1 MNIEN
6 MFDKPDVKQLVHAFS
21 LLDDEKDIQA
31 FLTDICTPREICD
44 LSQRLQV
51 ARYLDEGEPYVEV
64 QARTGASS
72 TTVSRVSKALN
83 GEYGG
88 YRKILIK
95 LEDGEHTRR
104 RASLRMPKRA
114 CEDWANLLLN
124 DKTTFQIADAKT
136 SAYLLGSNE
145 QQTGGL
151 LRTGPT
157 GTNVND
163 LSVLLIG
170 KPRLTF

>member
-51 ARYLDEGEPYVEV
+51 SRYLDEGEPYVEV

-88 YRKILIK
+88 YVRSSLSWRMASRPTATNESAGAAPSGAVFVCRNRS
-95 LEDGEHTRR
+95 LGDGG
-104 RASLRMPKRA
+104 KRIIEGIWCKVA
-114 CEDWANLLLN
+114 
-124 DKTTFQIADAKT
+124 
-136 SAYLLGSNE
+136 
-145 QQTGGL
+145 
-151 LRTGPT
+151 
-157 GTNVND
+157 
-163 LSVLLIG
+163 
-170 KPRLTF
+170 

>member
-1 MNIEN
+1 
-6 MFDKPDVKQLVHAFS
+6 

-64 QARTGASS
+64 QVRTGASS

-95 LEDGEHTRR
+95 LEDGE
-104 RASLRMPKRA
+104 
-114 CEDWANLLLN
+114 
-124 DKTTFQIADAKT
+124 
-136 SAYLLGSNE
+136 
-145 QQTGGL
+145 
-151 LRTGPT
+151 
-157 GTNVND
+157 
-163 LSVLLIG
+163 
-170 KPRLTF
+170 

>member
-72 TTVSRVSKALN
+72 TTVSRVSMRSTASTVATAKSSLSWRTASRP
-83 GEYGG
+83 
-88 YRKILIK
+88 RK
-95 LEDGEHTRR
+95 
-104 RASLRMPKRA
+104 KRIVQNRSPGA
-114 CEDWANLLLN
+114 VFLCP
-124 DKTTFQIADAKT
+124 Q
-136 SAYLLGSNE
+136 SAGALGS
-145 QQTGGL
+145 GCFVPKDGAAVAMCPL
-151 LRTGPT
+151 GRVGWMH
-157 GTNVND
+157 
-163 LSVLLIG
+163 
-170 KPRLTF
+170 

>member
-51 ARYLDEGEPYVEV
+51 ARYLDEGRALSWRFKPVLALHKTCV
-64 QARTGASS
+64 QGAH
-72 TTVSRVSKALN
+72 

-88 YRKILIK
+88 
-95 LEDGEHTRR
+95 
-104 RASLRMPKRA
+104 A
-114 CEDWANLLLN
+114 W
-124 DKTTFQIADAKT
+124 
-136 SAYLLGSNE
+136 
-145 QQTGGL
+145 
-151 LRTGPT
+151 
-157 GTNVND
+157 
-163 LSVLLIG
+163 
-170 KPRLTF
+170 

>member
-1 MNIEN
+1 M
-6 MFDKPDVKQLVHAFS
+6 PDVSINF
-21 LLDDEKDIQA
+21 
-31 FLTDICTPREICD
+31 EICD

-95 LEDGEHTRR
+95 LEDGE
-104 RASLRMPKRA
+104 
-114 CEDWANLLLN
+114 
-124 DKTTFQIADAKT
+124 
-136 SAYLLGSNE
+136 
-145 QQTGGL
+145 
-151 LRTGPT
+151 
-157 GTNVND
+157 
-163 LSVLLIG
+163 
-170 KPRLTF
+170 

>member
-64 QARTGASS
+64 QARTDASS

-95 LEDGEHTRR
+95 LEDGE
-104 RASLRMPKRA
+104 
-114 CEDWANLLLN
+114 
-124 DKTTFQIADAKT
+124 
-136 SAYLLGSNE
+136 
-145 QQTGGL
+145 
-151 LRTGPT
+151 
-157 GTNVND
+157 
-163 LSVLLIG
+163 
-170 KPRLTF
+170 